1 MTPDIYPT
9 GELPVK
15 ANNATQPDTWR
26 TIENID
32 IAFFDGNLRE
42 RLTRPPITQALFSE
56 YRDMVYELLDIWY
69 AKLRRNKIKH
79 RYYDGKNALKD
90 FGISTPPELLGVE
103 TVVGWPQKA
112 VDALAVRSRFDGFT
126 AQDDDVQLLLDKV
139 ADRSRIGVKYR
150 QAVTSELIQSCCF
163 ATVGVDNEGAAH
175 IDFYS
180 AEDAS
185 AVWDDA
191 LGRIGYGLVINDRDH
206 RGFPREITLYLDDRA
221 ITLYDTGRGYW
232 DFEDQ
237 PYNMGR
243 PCMEVFSYR
252 PTYKKPFGQSR
263 ISRAVMSITDS
274 AVRAALGG
282 DISFQFAVAPQKYL
296 LGADKDVFKTQ
307 TRWETYIGNIL
318 ALGYNNPDGVMPQ
331 FGQLPQAS
339 MQQYV
344 DYMRALAS
352 RFAGETNVPL
362 HMLGVVTDNPS
373 SAEAIYAAS
382 EPLIIE
388 CQDLNDGSRD
398 SLKSLALMCIAA
410 ERDKALSELNDEERD
425 ITANFTNP
433 AMPSIVSQA
442 DAMVKIAGV
451 VPEFAGTDTFFEQ
464 IGMSEDIRKKAVSE
478 MRRKR
483 AAMELAEAMEQEN
496 QDPAVALGMNALR
509 GQQMTAVVTLLGQ
522 YSSGKITKEQA
533 INTLAAIGGITK
545 AQAESIVVG
554 DSSMTEIIASSNEE
568 VVDDLVEENN

>member
-1 MTPDIYPT
+1 MTPDVYPT
-9 GELPVK
+9 GMLPEKV
-15 ANNATQPDTWR
+15 NDNPQPDTWHR
-26 TIENID
+26 IGSIGA
-32 IAFFDGNLRE
+32 AFFDGRIRE
-42 RLTRPPITQALFSE
+42 RLTRPPITRALMPE

-69 AKLRRNKIKH
+69 SKLQRNRLKN
-79 RYYDGKNALKD
+79 RYYEGKNALKD
-90 FGISTPPELLGVE
+90 FGISTPPELLNVE
-103 TVVGWPQKA
+103 TVVGWAQKA
-112 VDALAVRSRFDGFT
+112 VDALAVRSKFDGFV
-126 AQDDDVQLLLDKV
+126 ASDDDVQVLLDNV
-139 ADRSRIGVKYR
+139 SQRSRIGVKYR
-150 QAVTSELIQSCCF
+150 QAVTSELIQSCSF
-163 ATVGVDNEGAAH
+163 ATVGVNDRNEAR

-180 AEDAS
+180 AEDAT

-191 LGRIGYGLVINDRDH
+191 LGRIGYGLVINDRDRH
-206 RGFPREITLYLDDRA
+206 GFPIEMTLYLDDMA
-221 ITLYDTGRGYW
+221 IVLYDTQRGYW
-232 DFEDQ
+232 DFEEQ
-237 PYNMGR
+237 PYDMGR
-243 PCMEVFSYR
+243 PCMEVFAYR

-282 DISFQFAVAPQKYL
+282 DVSFQFAVAPQKYL
-296 LGADKDVFKTQ
+296 LGADKGVFATK
-307 TRWETYIGNIL
+307 TRWEAYIGNIM
-318 ALGYNNPDGVMPQ
+318 AIGYNNPDGVMPQ

-339 MQQYV
+339 MTQYT
-344 DYMRALAS
+344 DFMRSLAA

-362 HMLGVVTDNPS
+362 HMLGVVTDNPT

-410 ERDKALSELNDEERD
+410 ERNKPLDELTDEERD
-425 ITANFTNP
+425 ITANFANP

-442 DAMVKIAGV
+442 DAMVKIASV

-464 IGMSEDIRKKAVSE
+464 IGMSEDIRKKAISE
-478 MRRKR
+478 MRRKK
-483 AAMELAEAMEQEN
+483 AAMELAEAMEKE
-496 QDPAVALGMNALR
+496 DEEPMVALGANALR
-509 GQQMTAVVTLLGQ
+509 GQQMQAVVTLLGQ

-554 DSSMTEIIASSNEE
+554 EASAANVIAESNEE
-568 VVDDLVEENN
+568 VVDELVAEEG

>member
-1 MTPDIYPT
+1 MTPEYYPT
-9 GELPVK
+9 GELPAKV
-15 ANNATQPDTWR
+15 NDNPQPDTWR
-26 TIENID
+26 RLD
-32 IAFFDGNLRE
+32 WFMDGDLRE
-42 RLTRPPITQALFSE
+42 RLTRPPITRALPAE
-56 YRDMVYELLDIWY
+56 YREKVYELLDIWY
-69 AKLRRNKIKH
+69 SKLRRNKMKQ
-79 RYYDGKNALKD
+79 RYYEGKNALKD
-90 FGISTPPELLGVE
+90 FGISTPPELLGVD

-126 AQDDDVQLLLDKV
+126 SDDDDVQELLDKV
-139 ADRSRIGVKYR
+139 AQRSRIAVKYR
-150 QAVTSELIQSCCF
+150 QAITSELIHSCCF
-163 ATVGVDNEGAAH
+163 ATVGVDSSNLAH

-191 LGRIGYGLVINDRDH
+191 LGRIGYGIVINDRDAH
-206 RGFPREITLYLDDRA
+206 GIPIEMTLYLDDMA
-221 ITLYDTGRGYW
+221 IDLYDTGRGYW
-232 DFEDQ
+232 DFEEQ
-237 PYNMGR
+237 PYTMGR
-243 PCMEVFSYR
+243 PCMEVFAYR
-252 PTYKKPFGQSR
+252 PTYRKPFGQSR

-274 AVRAALGG
+274 AVRAALGA

-296 LGADKDVFKTQ
+296 LGADKDVFATT

-339 MQQYV
+339 MQQSI
-344 DYMRALAS
+344 DHMRALAS

-388 CQDLNDGSRD
+388 CQDLNEGARD

-410 ERDKALSELNDEERD
+410 ERDKPLDELTDEETG
-425 ITANFTNP
+425 ITVSFANP

-442 DAMVKIAGV
+442 DAMVKIAQV

-464 IGMSEDIRKKAVSE
+464 VGMTEDARRKVLSE
-478 MRRKR
+478 MRRKK
-483 AAMELAEAMEQEN
+483 AAMELAEALEKEN
-496 QDPAVALGMNALR
+496 EEPMAALGANALR
-509 GQQMTAVVTLLGQ
+509 GQQMQAIVTLLGQ

-533 INTLAAIGGITK
+533 VNTLAAIGGITK
-545 AQAESIVVG
+545 AQAESIVLGETPASAV
-554 DSSMTEIIASSNEE
+554 IAETNEE
-568 VVDDLVEENN
+568 VVDELVEQEG

>member
-1 MTPDIYPT
+1 MTPDTYPT
-9 GELPVK
+9 GSLPAKVNDRPQPNTWKTIDK
-15 ANNATQPDTWR
+15 AN
-26 TIENID
+26 
-32 IAFFDGNLRE
+32 AFTDGFLRE
-42 RLTRPPITQALFSE
+42 RLTRPRLTRAFPAE
-56 YRDMVYELLDIWY
+56 YRDMLYELLDIWY
-69 AKLRRNKIKH
+69 TKLYRNKLRQQ
-79 RYYDGKNALKD
+79 YYEGKNKLKD

-126 AQDDDVQLLLDKV
+126 AEDDDVQVLLDNL
-139 ADRSRIGVKYR
+139 AERTRIGIKYR

-163 ATVGVDNEGAAH
+163 ATVGLDSDGLSH

-191 LGRIGYGLVINDRDH
+191 LGRIGYGFVINDRDRH
-206 RGFPREITLYLDDRA
+206 GIPIEMTMYLDDRA
-221 ITLYDTGRGYW
+221 ISVYDTMDGYW
-232 DFEDQ
+232 DFEEH
-237 PYNMGR
+237 PYDMGR
-243 PCMEVFSYR
+243 PCMEVFAYR
-252 PTYKKPFGQSR
+252 PTYRKPFGQSR

-274 AVRAALGG
+274 AVRGALGG

-296 LGADKDVFKTQ
+296 LGADKDIFATQ
-307 TRWETYIGNIL
+307 TRWETYIGNIM
-318 ALGYNNPDGVMPQ
+318 AVGYNNPDGVMPT

-339 MQQYV
+339 MQQYIEF
-344 DYMRALAS
+344 MRMQAS

-388 CQDLNDGSRD
+388 CQDLNDGARD
-398 SLKSLALMCIAA
+398 SLKSLALMCVAA
-410 ERDKALSELNDEERD
+410 ERNKPLADLTDEERD
-425 ITANFTNP
+425 ISVSFVNP

-464 IGMSEDIRKKAVSE
+464 IGMSEDIRRKALSE
-478 MRRKR
+478 MRRKK
-483 AAMELAEAMEQEN
+483 AAMDLAEAMEKEN
-496 QDPAVALGMNALR
+496 EEPMVALGANALR
-509 GQQMTAVVTLLGQ
+509 GQQMQAVVTLLGQ

-545 AQAESIVVG
+545 GQAEEIVIGETSAAQV
-554 DSSMTEIIASSNEE
+554 IAESNEE
-568 VVDDLVEENN
+568 IVDELVEKEG

>member
-1 MTPDIYPT
+1 MTPDKYPT
-9 GELPVK
+9 GRYPEKVNDNP
-15 ANNATQPDTWR
+15 QPDTWR
-26 TIENID
+26 RIYGMD
-32 IAFFDGNLRE
+32 GFSDGNIRE
-42 RLTRPPITQALFSE
+42 RLTRPAVTRSLGSE
-56 YRDMVYELLDIWY
+56 YTGMLYELLDIWY
-69 AKLRRNKIKH
+69 GKLRRNRIKH
-79 RYYDGKNALKD
+79 RYYEGKNHLKD
-90 FGISTPPELLGVE
+90 FGISTPPELLGVDI
-103 TVVGWPQKA
+103 VVGWPQKA

-126 AQDDDVQLLLDKV
+126 ATDDDVQVLLDHV
-139 ADRSRIGVKYR
+139 ADRSRLGIKYR

-163 ATVGVDNEGAAH
+163 ATVGMDDEGKSH

-180 AEDAS
+180 AEDGA

-191 LGRIGYGLVINDRDH
+191 LGRIGYGFVINDRDS
-206 RGFPREITLYLDDRA
+206 RGFPVEMSMYLEDRK
-221 ITLYDTGRGYW
+221 ITLYDTQRGYW
-232 DFEDQ
+232 DFEEE
-237 PYNMGR
+237 PYDMGR
-243 PCMEVFSYR
+243 PTMEVFSYR
-252 PTYKKPFGQSR
+252 PTYRKPFGQSR

-274 AVRAALGG
+274 AVRCALGG

-296 LGADKDVFKTQ
+296 LGVDKDVFETQ
-307 TRWETYIGNIL
+307 TRWETYIGNIM

-410 ERDKALSELNDEERD
+410 ERDKPLADLTDEERD
-425 ITANFTNP
+425 ITANFANP

-442 DAMVKIAGV
+442 DAMVKIAAV

-464 IGMSEDIRKKAVSE
+464 IGMSEDIRKKAISE
-478 MRRKR
+478 MRRKK
-483 AAMELAEAMEQEN
+483 AAMELAESLEN
-496 QDPAVALGMNALR
+496 EDNTTANLGLNALR
-509 GQQMTAVVTLLGQ
+509 GQQMQAIVTLIGQ
-522 YSSGKITKEQA
+522 YSSGRLTKEQA
-533 INTLAAIGGITK
+533 VNTLAAMVGITK
-545 AQAESIVVG
+545 AQAE
-554 DSSMTEIIASSNEE
+554 EIILGESSAAEVIAESNEE
-568 VVDDLVEENN
+568 MVDDIVKEEG